1 MRKDEEMKLEEL
13 SIQEVS
19 EIISVE
25 RRIDELGRLSIPIKQ
40 RQFLEWK
47 EKDKII
53 CQLGEDEKSLV
64 LKKML
69 NIDKSKDMI

>member
-1 MRKDEEMKLEEL
+1 MRKEEEMKLEEL

-25 RRIDELGRLSIPIKQ
+25 RRIDELCRLSIPIKQ